1 MIVEENPTFA
11 HKMVNWGSY
20 EYKGVQPRTMKQFF
34 GSYENKRDA
43 KGRVS
48 VPAAFR
54 AAWKELG
61 DVTLVLRPSFIEGA
75 LEAWP
80 LPNYERFQAKVEAMP
95 EMSREQ
101 VGLQTQVYSD
111 AEEMEL
117 DPQGR
122 ILITGYLAEVA
133 SLSDAA
139 FFMGR
144 GDHFLIWEP
153 QGGKAFRDAS
163 RAAAPKLSFG
173 AA

>member
-1 MIVEENPTFA
+1 
-11 HKMVNWGSY
+11 
-20 EYKGVQPRTMKQFF
+20 MKQFF
-34 GSYENKRDA
+34 GSYENKRDV

-54 AAWKELG
+54 AVWKELG
-61 DVTLVLRPSFIEGA
+61 DVTLVLRPSFIDGA

-80 LPNYERFQAKVEAMP
+80 LPNYERFLAKVEAMP

-122 ILITGYLAEVA
+122 ILITGYLAEIA
-133 SLSDAA
+133 KLTDAV

-153 QGGKAFRDAS
+153 RLGKAFREAS
-163 RAAAPKLSFG
+163 RAMAPRLNFG
-173 AA
+173 AAS

>member
-1 MIVEENPTFA
+1 
-11 HKMVNWGSY
+11 
-20 EYKGVQPRTMKQFF
+20 MKQFF
-34 GSYENKRDA
+34 GSHENKRDT

-54 AAWKELG
+54 AVWS
-61 DVTLVLRPSFIEGA
+61 DCQDMTLILRPSFIDGC

-80 LPNYERFQAKVEAMP
+80 LPNYARFQTKVDAME

-111 AEEMEL
+111 ADEVEL
-117 DPQGR
+117 DGQGR
-122 ILITGYLAEVA
+122 VLITGYLAEVA
-133 SLSDAA
+133 GLSDAV

-153 QGGKAFRDAS
+153 VAGKAFREAS
-163 RAAAPKLSFG
+163 RAMAPKPSFG
-173 AA
+173 ALG

>member
-1 MIVEENPTFA
+1 
-11 HKMVNWGSY
+11 
-20 EYKGVQPRTMKQFF
+20 MKQFF
-34 GSYENKRDA
+34 GSYENKRDV

-54 AAWKELG
+54 AAWKDHG
-61 DVTLVLRPSFIEGA
+61 DVTLVLRPSFIDGA

-80 LPNYERFQAKVEAMP
+80 LPNYERFQAKVEAMA

-111 AEEMEL
+111 AEEVEL

-122 ILITGYLAEVA
+122 ILVSGYLAEVA
-133 SLSDAA
+133 SLADGV

-153 QGGKAFRDAS
+153 KAGHAFREAS
-163 RAAAPKLSFG
+163 RAAAPKLRFG
-173 AA
+173 AAP